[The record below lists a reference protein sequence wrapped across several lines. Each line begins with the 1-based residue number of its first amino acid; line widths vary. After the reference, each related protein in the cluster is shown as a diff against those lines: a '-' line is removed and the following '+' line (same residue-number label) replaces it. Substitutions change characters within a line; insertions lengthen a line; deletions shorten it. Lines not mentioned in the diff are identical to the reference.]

1 MKTCQSW
8 NLWPVAASRKN
19 GAHYSIFRACDQV
32 GSVRAIL
39 GSRLFLT
46 PLLLHNHRA
55 LFAVANALFLASFPC
70 YCVAMM
76 KTPLI
81 TRAGFDAL
89 KQELDHLWRV
99 ERPDVTQKVS
109 WAASLGD
116 RSENADY
123 QYNKKRLRE
132 IDRRVRYLRKCLEDL
147 KVVDYSP
154 VQEGKVFFGAW
165 VEIENDE
172 GEQKRFRIVG
182 YDEIF
187 NTKDYISIDSP
198 MARALLKKEVG
209 DEATVRTEAG
219 EFVWYITA
227 ISYPV

>member
-1 MKTCQSW
+1 
-8 NLWPVAASRKN
+8 
-19 GAHYSIFRACDQV
+19 
-32 GSVRAIL
+32 
-39 GSRLFLT
+39 
-46 PLLLHNHRA
+46 
-55 LFAVANALFLASFPC
+55 
-70 YCVAMM
+70 M

-81 TRAGFDAL
+81 TRAGFEAL
-89 KQELDHLWRV
+89 QAELDHLWRV
-99 ERPDVTQKVS
+99 ERPDTTQKVT

-132 IDRRVRYLRKCLEDL
+132 IDRRVRYLRKCIEDL

-165 VEIENDE
+165 VEIENDLE
-172 GEQKRFRIVG
+172 EKKRFRIVG

-198 MARALLKKEVG
+198 MARALLKKEVD
-209 DEATVRTEAG
+209 DEAVVKTDAG
-219 EFVWYITA
+219 EFTWYITD
-227 ISYPV
+227 ISYQK

>member
-1 MKTCQSW
+1 
-8 NLWPVAASRKN
+8 
-19 GAHYSIFRACDQV
+19 
-32 GSVRAIL
+32 
-39 GSRLFLT
+39 
-46 PLLLHNHRA
+46 
-55 LFAVANALFLASFPC
+55 
-70 YCVAMM
+70 M

-81 TRAGFDAL
+81 TRAGYDAL
-89 KQELDHLWRV
+89 KNELDHLWRV

-147 KVVDYSP
+147 KIVDYSP
-154 VQEGKVFFGAW
+154 VQEGRVFFGAW
-165 VEIENDE
+165 VEIENED
-172 GEQKRFRIVG
+172 GEKKYFRIVG

-198 MARALLKKEVG
+198 MARALVKKQVD
-209 DEATVRTEAG
+209 DEAVVKTEAG
-219 EFVWYITA
+219 EFTWYINR
-227 ISYPV
+227 IEYQK